1 MMNTKDYGRHASGL
15 LQADGGPS
23 KRFVRRYPAISGLTA
38 MAAGAVTAVCA
49 MLWILSHDGCAHPLG
64 AVVAVLLLAAG
75 GVFSLTP
82 VLTLMASQVGWLFPE
97 DDERE

>member
-1 MMNTKDYGRHASGL
+1 MNTKDYGRHASGL

-23 KRFVRRYPAISGLTA
+23 KRFVRRYPAISGLTV

-64 AVVAVLLLAAG
+64 AG